1 MAEGRGGKA
10 RINEMEQREKPTKT
24 RKSRE
29 REREEDGIRSRNSDC
44 FAGDMIILSVSV
56 FKEDVALDLRV

>member
-1 MAEGRGGKA
+1 MREGRKGTDKRDGTK
-10 RINEMEQREKPTKT
+10 RETDKDN

-56 FKEDVALDLRV
+56 FKEDVALDLRA

>member
-1 MAEGRGGKA
+1 
-10 RINEMEQREKPTKT
+10 MEQREKPTET

-29 REREEDGIRSRNSDC
+29 REREGDGIRSRNSDC